1 MANDLVVYAVVHQP
15 RRVKLP
21 AQPIPRG
28 AVPEDI
34 ERCLFDERMNERY
47 FRKVARWCYYPA
59 TRTFLELVDQGF
71 KFSIGF
77 SVSFIRQAEMWDQEL
92 LALFQRLVRHE
103 NVELVGVEPYHSF
116 ILLVDLQRFIERM
129 RWAATYLEQ
138 MFGKRPVV
146 TDTTEM
152 CMSDSIYH
160 ALDKAGFLGA
170 VMDGRPWVME
180 WRDATHLYHNGKRLR
195 LFTRAF
201 ELSDDV
207 GYRFSNRTWSG
218 WPLSAYSYAHWLR
231 EARGDFVFLAW
242 DYETFGEHH
251 SRDTGIFEF
260 LRWLPAEVRRR
271 KMGFLTPS
279 EALAKYGDRT
289 YELPLPAFPS
299 TWAGSGGMEFFLGNG
314 AQQAIFQLM
323 LNVYNTALLTRDPKI
338 LDLALWLLQSDNL
351 HLIQWFG
358 RGGSEAEVSAYF
370 TPDEWW
376 SLGPGGIIWEQQQVY
391 RNFLGALDVYL

>member
-1 MANDLVVYAVVHQP
+1 MADDLVVYAVVHQP

-47 FRKVARWCYYPA
+47 FRKVAKWCYYPA
-59 TRTFLELVDQGF
+59 TRSFLELVEEGF
-71 KFSIGF
+71 KLSIGF
-77 SVSFIRQAEMWDQEL
+77 SVSFLRQAEMWDQEL
-92 LALFQRLVRHE
+92 LGLFQRLVRHE

-116 ILLVDLQRFIERM
+116 ILLVDLERFIERM
-129 RWAATYLEQ
+129 HWAADYLEKL
-138 MFGKRPVV
+138 FGKRPVV

-160 ALDKAGFLGA
+160 ALDRAGFQGA

-180 WRDATHLYHNGKRLR
+180 WRDATHLYHNGKRMKLLAR
-195 LFTRAF
+195 SY

-218 WPLSAYSYAHWLR
+218 WPLSADRYARWLR
-231 EARGDFVFLAW
+231 DARGDFVFLAW

-251 SRDTGIFEF
+251 SRDTGIFDF
-260 LRWLPAEVRRR
+260 LRWFPREVRRTG
-271 KMGFLTPS
+271 MGFLTPS
-279 EALAKYGDRT
+279 EALSKYADRC
-289 YELPLPAFPS
+289 YHLPLPAFPS
-299 TWAGSGGMEFFLGNG
+299 TWAGSGGMEFFLGNS

-323 LNVYNTALLTRDPKI
+323 LHVYNTALLTGDARI
-338 LDLALWLLQSDNL
+338 VDLALWLLQSDNL

-391 RNFLGALDVYL
+391 RNFLNALDVYL